1 MYITIMMIFL
11 LESISAIY
19 FATGCLNNS
28 RLMIESEKK
37 MQIYVH
43 NSFSLESEKVRNC
56 NVPFRKLDCHILLL
70 LNFNGV
76 SSHLSKYTIFLLQ
89 ICKPKY

>member
-28 RLMIESEKK
+28 RLMIESAKK
-37 MQIYVH
+37 CKYMYIIL
-43 NSFSLESEKVRNC
+43 SPLKV
-56 NVPFRKLDCHILLL
+56 K
-70 LNFNGV
+70 
-76 SSHLSKYTIFLLQ
+76 K
-89 ICKPKY
+89 